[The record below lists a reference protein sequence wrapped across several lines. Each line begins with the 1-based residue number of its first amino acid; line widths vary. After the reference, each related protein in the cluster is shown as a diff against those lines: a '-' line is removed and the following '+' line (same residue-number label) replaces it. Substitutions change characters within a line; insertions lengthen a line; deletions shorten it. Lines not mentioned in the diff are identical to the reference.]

1 MKDSTRQGVS
11 LQTKK
16 EEKEAVTDEDEE
28 KFWSAGLFGSG
39 TAKQLLDTI
48 YFYNGKMFGL
58 RGGEHRNICVNNFS
72 LGPNVINFEENVC
85 KTFHGGIT
93 DLKYEPRKV
102 RHICHERGQ
111 EHDRCL
117 VQFYQLYIGLVE
129 TLSKRNEAFYF
140 RPKSKTLS
148 FDNSPVG
155 INTLNSILPNLCKA
169 AGIKRKTAH
178 CLRVTC
184 VSKLFNSGVE
194 EKLIRERTGHRSNA
208 LFAYEKTSEKK
219 VSHVSA
225 LLGAETKTENKEE
238 KLKCNRY
245 EEKSSEGFSFL
256 NASSFTNCDV
266 KIFVNEKK

>member
-1 MKDSTRQGVS
+1 M
-11 LQTKK
+11 
-16 EEKEAVTDEDEE
+16 
-28 KFWSAGLFGSG
+28 
-39 TAKQLLDTI
+39 
-48 YFYNGKMFGL
+48 
-58 RGGEHRNICVNNFS
+58 
-72 LGPNVINFEENVC
+72 
-85 KTFHGGIT
+85 
-93 DLKYEPRKV
+93 
-102 RHICHERGQ
+102 
-111 EHDRCL
+111 
-117 VQFYQLYIGLVE
+117 QFYQLYIGLVE
-129 TLSKRNEAFYF
+129 ILSKRNEAFYF
-140 RPKSKTLS
+140 RPKSKTS
-148 FDNSPVG
+148 FENSPVG
-155 INTLNSILPNLCKA
+155 INTLNSILPSLCKA
-169 AGIKRKTAH
+169 AGIKRKTVH

>member
-1 MKDSTRQGVS
+1 MYFKNNQNVGNLLLFVVS
-11 LQTKK
+11 H
-16 EEKEAVTDEDEE
+16 VVV
-28 KFWSAGLFGSG
+28 
-39 TAKQLLDTI
+39 
-48 YFYNGKMFGL
+48 KMAESFATNTVS
-58 RGGEHRNICVNNFS
+58 R
-72 LGPNVINFEENVC
+72 
-85 KTFHGGIT
+85 
-93 DLKYEPRKV
+93 
-102 RHICHERGQ
+102 
-111 EHDRCL
+111 
-117 VQFYQLYIGLVE
+117 
-129 TLSKRNEAFYF
+129 F
-140 RPKSKTLS
+140 R
-148 FDNSPVG
+148 SP
-155 INTLNSILPNLCKA
+155 NSILPNLCKA

-225 LLGAETKTENKEE
+225 LLGADTTTENKEE

>member
-1 MKDSTRQGVS
+1 MYFKNNQNVGNLLLFVVS
-11 LQTKK
+11 H
-16 EEKEAVTDEDEE
+16 VVV
-28 KFWSAGLFGSG
+28 
-39 TAKQLLDTI
+39 
-48 YFYNGKMFGL
+48 KMAESFATNTVS
-58 RGGEHRNICVNNFS
+58 R
-72 LGPNVINFEENVC
+72 
-85 KTFHGGIT
+85 
-93 DLKYEPRKV
+93 
-102 RHICHERGQ
+102 
-111 EHDRCL
+111 
-117 VQFYQLYIGLVE
+117 
-129 TLSKRNEAFYF
+129 F
-140 RPKSKTLS
+140 R
-148 FDNSPVG
+148 SP
-155 INTLNSILPNLCKA
+155 NSILPNLCKA